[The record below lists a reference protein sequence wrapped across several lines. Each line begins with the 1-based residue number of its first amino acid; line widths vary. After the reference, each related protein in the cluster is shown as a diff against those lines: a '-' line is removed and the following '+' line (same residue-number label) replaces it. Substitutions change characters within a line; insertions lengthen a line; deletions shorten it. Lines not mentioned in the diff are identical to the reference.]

1 MLEELKKELDVII
14 GLFFNLCLLKDYM
27 DRELILFIGI
37 EILFFIF
44 EGFLLF
50 VFVCD
55 LMKNIVLFN
64 EFKVDLLDF

>member
-14 GLFFNLCLLKDYM
+14 GFFFNLCLLKDYM

-50 VFVCD
+50 VF
-55 LMKNIVLFN
+55 I
-64 EFKVDLLDF
+64 